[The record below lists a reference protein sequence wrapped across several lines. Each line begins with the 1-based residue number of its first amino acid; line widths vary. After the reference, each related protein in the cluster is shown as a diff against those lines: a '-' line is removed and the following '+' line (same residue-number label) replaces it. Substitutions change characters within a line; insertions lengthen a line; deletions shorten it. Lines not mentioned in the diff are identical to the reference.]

1 MLFEVVHVLLALQA
15 LLACHYKPPKPEQV
29 LFGKTGYPA
38 KSRSKREPLWDWIR
52 IKVEYDAS
60 VNQLNEEKREFL
72 EDLVTAARHYFE
84 STIKVTRLQLLL
96 LFPTCIGKDGKPVY
110 GVRICPG
117 HCQKMCGF
125 AVPPQNASY
134 YVCCPCADTDEKCKS
149 KQGSCGGP
157 LYDADFVLIVSV
169 LERDCASNMLAYA
182 YHCALDPYTNRPIAG
197 NVNFCPAALKSMKPT
212 EFLYGTRTIKH
223 ELTHAFVF
231 SKILYRYF
239 PGAGWPLWDG
249 KEHLIPNVAE
259 RFTRVDWETS
269 KGPMKH
275 DVYMITTPKV
285 REEARRHFNC
295 STLEGA
301 EVENQGFPGTIFSHW
316 EKRVFEDEM
325 MSGSYTQVAAMSR
338 VTLALFEDSG
348 WYKVNYDKAEDIMWG
363 RNLGCT
369 FATKSCLTWMK
380 SNPTNP
386 YPFCRIYRDSRCSPT
401 RLQRATCSL
410 VPLGERGGALPP
422 EFDYNT
428 GNIYQDKK
436 GQPILGHGTLD
447 ADYCPYYAS
456 RNTLLTEGGFDSSCA
471 FPGNMDYNNYSLEIF
486 SPTARCFE
494 LHGGI
499 KVENEVSTYT
509 TTKHTV
515 GCYES
520 ICKNNLLMIKTQNSK
535 FYPCYHEGQ
544 LIHVEKRLHNIGTV
558 RLQIVCPSCS
568 ELCGSQ
574 FCAPEKSTEK
584 RIGDPTR
591 TVIKPS
597 VQLASV
603 VLLILILCS

>member
-1 MLFEVVHVLLALQA
+1 MLFEVVHFVLALETI
-15 LLACHYKPPKPEQV
+15 LGCHYVPPKPEQV
-29 LFGKTGYPA
+29 LFARTGYPA
-38 KSRSKREPLWDWIR
+38 ESRSKREPLWDWIR

-60 VNQLNEEKREFL
+60 VDQLNEEKRELL
-72 EDLVTAARHYFE
+72 EDFITAARHYFE
-84 STIKVTRLQLLL
+84 STIKVQRLQFLQLYQ
-96 LFPTCIGKDGKPVY
+96 TCIGKNGEPAHVEPT
-110 GVRICPG
+110 CPG
-117 HCQKMCGF
+117 HCEKSCF
-125 AVPPQNASY
+125 YAVAPQNASY
-134 YVCCPCADTDEKCKS
+134 YVCCPCAYMDEQCKS
-149 KQGSCGGP
+149 KQGSCGDY
-157 LYDADFVLIVSV
+157 LNDADFVLFVSV
-169 LERDCASNMLAYA
+169 LERGCTGDMLAYA
-182 YHCALDPYTNRPIAG
+182 SHCGLDPFTYRPTAG
-197 NVNFCPAALKSMKPT
+197 LVDFCPAVLKRMKSI
-212 EFLYGTRTIKH
+212 EFLYGMTTVKH

-231 SKILYRYF
+231 AMELYEYF
-239 PGAGWPLWDG
+239 PGAGRPQWDG
-249 KEHLIPNVAE
+249 KVQLIPNVAE
-259 RFTRVDWETS
+259 RFTRVDWDTS

-295 STLEGA
+295 TTLEGA
-301 EVENQGFPGTIFSHW
+301 EVENQGHPGTIFSHW
-316 EKRVFEDEM
+316 EKRVFEDEI
-325 MSGSYTQVAAMSR
+325 MSGSYSQVAAMSR

-363 RNLGCT
+363 RDFGCT

-386 YPFCRIYRDSRCSPT
+386 YPFCRIYRDSRCSAT

-410 VPLGERGGALPP
+410 VPLGKRNGALPP
-422 EFDYNT
+422 EYDYNT
-428 GNIYQDKK
+428 GTIYQDKE
-436 GQPILGHGTLD
+436 GQPIFGRGELLT
-447 ADYCPYYAS
+447 DYCPYYRSLSTIA
-456 RNTLLTEGGFDSSCA
+456 TKGGFDSSCA
-471 FPGNMDYNNYSLEIF
+471 FPGNMNYNNYSLEIF
-486 SPTARCFE
+486 SPSARCFE

-499 KVENEVSTYT
+499 KVENEVSTLT
-509 TTKHTV
+509 NMHTV

-544 LIHVEKRLHNIGTV
+544 LIHVEKRLHNVGTV

-584 RIGDPTR
+584 RIGDPTG

-597 VQLASV
+597 VQLISL